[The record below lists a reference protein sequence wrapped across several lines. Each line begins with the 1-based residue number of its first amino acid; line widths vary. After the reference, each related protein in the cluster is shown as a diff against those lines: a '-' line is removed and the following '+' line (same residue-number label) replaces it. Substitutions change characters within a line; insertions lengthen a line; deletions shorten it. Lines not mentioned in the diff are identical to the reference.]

1 MLAMYVLFQSTVP
14 TLTIATYSGIEYHK
28 KDHMNT
34 STLNILEMLG
44 LDAVE
49 SSIAPAVQ
57 IAQLANPADSQAQIV
72 ALVDGNLKHA
82 ARQKVGWLVDFA
94 WPFVEPELETVIASK
109 YVAPGT
115 TGNTSA

>member
-49 SSIAPAVQ
+49 IIHRPRR
-57 IAQLANPADSQAQIV
+57 ADSTVGEPGRQPGADRCLSRWQ
-72 ALVDGNLKHA
+72 LE
-82 ARQKVGWLVDFA
+82 ARGEAKGRMAGRFRLAVR
-94 WPFVEPELETVIASK
+94 
-109 YVAPGT
+109 
-115 TGNTSA
+115 